1 MSDNGVV
8 SDGQRGVESHEMGGK
23 VGKDSGQ
30 KTRNGNNLAKQND
43 AKSIILLVFFPK
55 MRLQNEENV
64 CVLLDFRT

>member
-30 KTRNGNNLAKQND
+30 KTRNGNNLARQND
-43 AKSIILLVFFPK
+43 AKSII
-55 MRLQNEENV
+55 
-64 CVLLDFRT
+64 